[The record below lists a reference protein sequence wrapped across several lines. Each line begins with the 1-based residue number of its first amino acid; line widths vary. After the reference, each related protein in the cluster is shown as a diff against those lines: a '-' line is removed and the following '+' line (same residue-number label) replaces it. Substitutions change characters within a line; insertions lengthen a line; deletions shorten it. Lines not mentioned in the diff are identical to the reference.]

1 MSKTTVDLG
10 TLQPILQRIE
20 NAHQDM
26 YVALRGHEM
35 AEEDEDLIAKVNV
48 PHLLNILD
56 DRAKQAASTCLEDF
70 DALLD
75 AINPDQKLGEDW
87 SRDA

>member
-10 TLQPILQRIE
+10 TLQPILQRLE

-26 YVALRGHEM
+26 YVALRMHEM
-35 AEEDEDLIAKVNV
+35 AEEDEGLIAKVNV

-56 DRAKQAASTCLEDF
+56 DRAKQAASICLEEF

-87 SRDA
+87 SKDA